1 MMANTVPI
9 HGHPLQD
16 VNEQMMIENIVAGG
30 TRRAYIADS
39 LLFARWCL
47 EHQTGWL
54 TANARNRLQQLEIEA
69 EGMGTRQGGMHIKSG
84 FALLLQNTAEEPAI
98 LQNEITPS
106 GFMVYLQGLRHW
118 RTKER
123 LSKSGYGNKRS
134 AIYNLFRL
142 HNGTGLSATFEQ
154 ELSNLMRGFF
164 RIIALE
170 NNDGLGEVREGKD
183 PMTFQLYR
191 LVSLWM
197 IELGND
203 DGIWG
208 HLFLVLTW
216 NFMCRVNN
224 TSQICLCHMEWA
236 DDALRIYFAN
246 SKTDQQGAQ
255 SKFPR
260 YVYSNPIE

>member
-1 MMANTVPI
+1 
-9 HGHPLQD
+9 
-16 VNEQMMIENIVAGG
+16 
-30 TRRAYIADS
+30 
-39 LLFARWCL
+39 
-47 EHQTGWL
+47 
-54 TANARNRLQQLEIEA
+54 
-69 EGMGTRQGGMHIKSG
+69 
-84 FALLLQNTAEEPAI
+84 
-98 LQNEITPS
+98 
-106 GFMVYLQGLRHW
+106 
-118 RTKER
+118 
-123 LSKSGYGNKRS
+123 
-134 AIYNLFRL
+134 
-142 HNGTGLSATFEQ
+142 
-154 ELSNLMRGFF
+154 MRGFF

-197 IELGND
+197 IELGSD

-216 NFMCRVNN
+216 NMMCRVNN

-260 YVYSNPIE
+260 HVYSNPIDWVICPIFALGMY